1 MSDDSGLFTDGTVV
15 DEAFIDDIFD
25 QIDDQAHSVT
35 NPTVKPKATT
45 DEVITAR
52 GNLASLNARISGVV
66 DADGNPVP
74 AAGQATETQLAR
86 AEANINLMTNGDMED
101 WTAGG
106 AAAPDD
112 YVLTGAGAVV
122 ARTGPAQVDTTDLG
136 TGTYAAKITS
146 GGGAAALLY
155 QYAISPANFSKYRSV
170 IGRKIGFTIRAKVA
184 ASNVLRVVVSDGTTA
199 TASAYATGSA
209 DEQLISVVHPISAAA
224 NQIIVYA
231 EVALGTN
238 TAYVSG
244 YAAVFSDIAPAA
256 WTPGWAKFRQ
266 DILDEA
272 EPETMRLGGTL
283 KSVRVAGVLLSSV
296 TPVTQTANGSTFY
309 TIAIPAGCLSVDG
322 DRLRVTF
329 HGLSGNEAQNF
340 CVQPSFGGTTV
351 AGTQIGT
358 GVVHRIRQT
367 IVIQRL
373 TATTQMMFVEN
384 MEYATVAGT
393 GQPREFDG
401 TPGETLANAINL
413 VIKLSSTGTKTV
425 TLYGYVVEFLP
436 AVA

>member
-1 MSDDSGLFTDGTVV
+1 MSDDSGLFIDGTVV

-209 DEQLISVVHPISAAA
+209 DEQLISVVHPISAAG

-266 DILDEA
+266 DLLDEA
-272 EPETMRLGGTL
+272 QPETGF
-283 KSVRVAGVLLSSV
+283 
-296 TPVTQTANGSTFY
+296 ANG
-309 TIAIPAGCLSVDG
+309 IAINIGGVINSQVNDASSSGTGETDAHSYTLPANALAANG
-322 DRLRVTF
+322 DYLIIRGSGTF
-329 HGLSGNEAQNF
+329 TSNGNTKTIKLY
-340 CVQPSFGGTTV
+340 FGGTAMTLAANAASSSVDFRYEAIITRRTSATV
-351 AGTQIGT
+351 LVAAEIWYTNTITGVPFRASIGSLDFTGTLAIKSTLQMATAGT
-358 GVVHRIRQT
+358 
-367 IVIQRL
+367 
-373 TATTQMMFVEN
+373 
-384 MEYATVAGT
+384 
-393 GQPREFDG
+393 
-401 TPGETLANAINL
+401 
-413 VIKLSSTGTKTV
+413 V
-425 TLYGYVVEFLP
+425 TEERFSIELCP
-436 AVA
+436 AP